1 MYQIF
6 VVCADR
12 FYNCIEYSRT
22 MCVVY
27 KCVDLM
33 IYVSV
38 PRNAIKLHLLHLL
51 SFMEEKELM
60 WPEKEVSDVGEVF
73 VQSLVDLLWY
83 IDNHHST
90 FNERSHKIP
99 PIFDRFTGYNMPQVH
114 KHQKRSAENLS
125 SVLLT
130 DYSNK
135 LFRCLQSCY

>member
-38 PRNAIKLHLLHLL
+38 PRNAIKLHLLHWRRGLKLWLL
-51 SFMEEKELM
+51 M
-60 WPEKEVSDVGEVF
+60 
-73 VQSLVDLLWY
+73 DL
-83 IDNHHST
+83 
-90 FNERSHKIP
+90 
-99 PIFDRFTGYNMPQVH
+99 
-114 KHQKRSAENLS
+114 
-125 SVLLT
+125 
-130 DYSNK
+130 
-135 LFRCLQSCY
+135 